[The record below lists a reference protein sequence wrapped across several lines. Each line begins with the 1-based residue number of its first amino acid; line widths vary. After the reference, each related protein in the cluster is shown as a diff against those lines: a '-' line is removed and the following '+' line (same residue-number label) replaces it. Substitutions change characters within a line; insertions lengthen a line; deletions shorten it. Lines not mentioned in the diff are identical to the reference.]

1 MKKLSIGSR
10 LTLWYLAIFTAAQL
24 LFGVAMWVALRQE
37 LYTVAD
43 DALKA
48 QIEDLTNF
56 LKSQKKKNMN
66 VPKLREEASEAYD
79 LEHSGD
85 FLQICD
91 EDGNWIFRA
100 SALVKNQFALA
111 TPAAIKRPSFRDVE
125 LANQP
130 FRFITQRI
138 EVNGRF
144 YTVQTGV
151 PTAQTVATLSLF
163 RRYLLMF
170 APLLLLAA
178 ASGGYWLSR
187 KALSPVDTLTRT
199 ARGISGSNLGERL
212 EKLTTGD
219 ELQRLS
225 DTLNQMLARIEGAFL
240 RVTQFTADASHEL
253 RTPISLIRTEAEIVL
268 RKSRG
273 EAEYREALRHI
284 LLEAERTSSLVEEL
298 LSLARADSGRENL
311 HLSSLDLRAAIVETA
326 REWRQLVETGG
337 LQFTE
342 EFADCELPVLADRS
356 AVQRL
361 LAILLDNAVKYTPA
375 PGTVE
380 LRLEAQTGNA
390 VISVRDSGVGISV
403 EDQGKI
409 FERFYRVDKARSRE
423 LGGAGIGLAIA
434 DWIVQQH
441 RGSLTVQSSI
451 GIGSTFF
458 VELPLQPTLTP
469 SEAAAESVLPGGGRV
484 NESSRMQL

>member
-10 LTLWYLAIFTAAQL
+10 LTLWYLAIFAAAQL
-24 LFGVAMWVALRQE
+24 LFGIAMWVALRQQ

-85 FLQICD
+85 FLQIYD

-100 SALVKNQFALA
+100 PALVKNQFELA
-111 TPAAIKRPSFRDVE
+111 APATIKHRSFRNVQ
-125 LANQP
+125 LGNQP
-130 FRFITQRI
+130 FRFLTQRI

-151 PTAQTVATLSLF
+151 PTGQILATLSLF

-187 KALSPVDTLTRT
+187 KALSPVDALTRT

-225 DTLNQMLARIEGAFL
+225 DTLNEMLERIESAFL
-240 RVTQFTADASHEL
+240 RVSQFTADASHEL
-253 RTPISLIRTEAEIVL
+253 RTPISLIRTEAEIAL

-273 EAEYREALRHI
+273 DAEYREALRHI

-298 LSLARADSGRENL
+298 LCLARADSGREGL
-311 HLSSLDLRAAIVETA
+311 HLVPLDLRAAVVQTA
-326 REWRQLVETGG
+326 GEWRQLVEVRG
-337 LQFTE
+337 LRFTQII
-342 EFADCELPVLADRS
+342 AAGELSVLADRT

-375 PGTVE
+375 PGVIE
-380 LRLEAQTGNA
+380 LRLEARNDKA
-390 VISVRDSGVGISV
+390 VITVRDSGIGIA
-403 EDQGKI
+403 EQDQSKI

-441 RGSLTVQSSI
+441 QGSLAVQSSI
-451 GIGSTFF
+451 GSGSTFF
-458 VELPLQPTLTP
+458 VELPLPSKLTVLD
-469 SEAAAESVLPGGGRV
+469 ALQESFFPATGT
-484 NESSRMQL
+484 

>member
-1 MKKLSIGSR
+1 VAIVKKLSIGSR
-10 LTLWYLAIFTAAQL
+10 LTLWYLAIFAAAQL
-24 LFGVAMWVALRQE
+24 LFGIAMWVALRQQ

-85 FLQICD
+85 FLQIYD

-100 SALVKNQFALA
+100 PALVKNQFELA
-111 TPAAIKRPSFRDVE
+111 APATIKHRSFRNVQ
-125 LANQP
+125 LGNQP
-130 FRFITQRI
+130 FRFLTQRI

-151 PTAQTVATLSLF
+151 PTGQILATLSLF

-187 KALSPVDTLTRT
+187 KALSPVDALTRT

-225 DTLNQMLARIEGAFL
+225 DTLNEMLERIESAFL
-240 RVTQFTADASHEL
+240 RVSQFTADASHEL
-253 RTPISLIRTEAEIVL
+253 RTPISLIRTEAEIAL

-273 EAEYREALRHI
+273 DAEYREALRHI

-298 LSLARADSGRENL
+298 LCLARADSGREGL
-311 HLSSLDLRAAIVETA
+311 HLVPLDLRAAVVQTA
-326 REWRQLVETGG
+326 GEWRQLVEVRG
-337 LQFTE
+337 LRFTQII
-342 EFADCELPVLADRS
+342 AAGELSVLADRT

-375 PGTVE
+375 PGVIE
-380 LRLEAQTGNA
+380 LRLEARNDKA
-390 VISVRDSGVGISV
+390 VITVRDSGIGIA
-403 EDQGKI
+403 EQDQSKI

-441 RGSLTVQSSI
+441 QGSLAVQSSI
-451 GIGSTFF
+451 GSGSTFF
-458 VELPLQPTLTP
+458 VELPLPSKLTVLD
-469 SEAAAESVLPGGGRV
+469 ALQESFFPATGT
-484 NESSRMQL
+484 